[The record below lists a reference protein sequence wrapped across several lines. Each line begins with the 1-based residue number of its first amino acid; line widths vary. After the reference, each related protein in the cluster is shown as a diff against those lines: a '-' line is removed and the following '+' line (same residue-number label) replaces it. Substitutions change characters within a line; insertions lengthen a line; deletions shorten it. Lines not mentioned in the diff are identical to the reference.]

1 MNEQDVADRFAAMM
15 LAARHA
21 AGYSQEQAAR
31 AIGVS
36 KTTIQNWENGVTS
49 ASQKQAFIYFQKM
62 GLQPLPFYLQAFYHA
77 EFNAISANS
86 TDEQID
92 AALYAML
99 KDLPIDTKRKL
110 LFVAY
115 GDHGSSPISVLEMVV
130 AHLHT
135 PLVSRIGVASLIL
148 SNFKLARDCGRL
160 VGTDHIM
167 PSLDTFDIAIQRARE
182 AVANRSKRYTI

>member
-36 KTTIQNWENGVTS
+36 KTTIQNWESGATS
-49 ASQKQAFIYFQKM
+49 ATQKQAFIYFQKM

-77 EFNAISANS
+77 EFKNIGPHS

-92 AALYAML
+92 AALTAML
-99 KDLPIDTKRKL
+99 KDLPMDTKRKL

-115 GDHGSSPISVLEMVV
+115 GDHGSSPISVLEMMV

-135 PLVSRIGVASLIL
+135 PLISRIGVATLIQ
-148 SNFKLARDCGRL
+148 SNYTMAQKCGRL
-160 VGTDHIM
+160 VATSHIM
-167 PSLDTFDIAIQRARE
+167 PSMDTFEIAISRARD
-182 AVANRSKRYTI
+182 AVTNRCKHYSI